1 MNTGYFYHHYS
12 CLEIEE
18 YKIGPSFRW
27 LEDGGTLKDILKS
40 GEISDLWWKKS
51 VNSFLEVSMTFLNTS
66 AVYSVSIHVE
76 VFYVDIFSINTA
88 LLLFFT
94 HMLILTLH
102 WFPWFGHQFPPT
114 DLQAE
119 ETFWVLHVYSGQASP
134 SAIPLTNFYQFLS
147 KVT

>member
-27 LEDGGTLKDILKS
+27 PEDGGTLKDIVKS

-51 VNSFLEVSMTFLNTS
+51 VNSFLEESMTFLNTS

-76 VFYVDIFSINTA
+76 VFYVDIFSMILHYFSFSLTCWYWHYTGFLDLAINSHQLTYKQKKPSE
-88 LLLFFT
+88 FYMF
-94 HMLILTLH
+94 ILGRHLPQLYY
-102 WFPWFGHQFPPT
+102 WPI
-114 DLQAE
+114 
-119 ETFWVLHVYSGQASP
+119 S
-134 SAIPLTNFYQFLS
+134 TNSYP
-147 KVT
+147 K